1 MSVSSVSSI
10 DMSLLP
16 VNVPSL
22 CIPRVF
28 MNITKGRIAFVFK
41 SLDLGEIDHIDV
53 VPKTSATGDKF
64 QRVFIHFKRWGTSPD
79 AVRARER
86 ILSGKELKIVYDEPW
101 FWKVSA
107 NRAVVRTKVVQA
119 GSGDGG
125 DGGHGGHGRGPRPRP
140 RPRIRMDDSSD
151 CDEKLALPQQTF
163 LPTTPDYPPPD
174 DALEYDGDGAGAA
187 AVDGT
192 KTEQLY
198 QLLQL
203 PKVNRR
209 VVPLKKEKEE
219 KLVVEV

>member
-1 MSVSSVSSI
+1 
-10 DMSLLP
+10 
-16 VNVPSL
+16 
-22 CIPRVF
+22 
-28 MNITKGRIAFVFK
+28 
-41 SLDLGEIDHIDV
+41 
-53 VPKTSATGDKF
+53 
-64 QRVFIHFKRWGTSPD
+64 
-79 AVRARER
+79 VRARER

-125 DGGHGGHGRGPRPRP
+125 HGGHGRGRGPRP

-151 CDEKLALPQQTF
+151 GDEQLALPQQTF

-174 DALEYDGDGAGAA
+174 DALEYDGAGAAAASAA

-192 KTEQLY
+192 KTEQLH

>member
-1 MSVSSVSSI
+1 MSVSSASSDI
-10 DMSLLP
+10 NMSLLP

-64 QRVFIHFKRWGTSPD
+64 QRVFIHFKRWGTSSD

-107 NRAVVRTKVVQA
+107 NRAVVRTKVVKQP
-119 GSGDGG
+119 GG
-125 DGGHGGHGRGPRPRP
+125 RAPRP
-140 RPRIRMDDSSD
+140 RPRIRIDDSSD
-151 CDEKLALPQQTF
+151 GDEQLALPQQTF

-174 DALEYDGDGAGAA
+174 DALEYDGAGADA

-192 KTEQLY
+192 KTEHLH

>member
-1 MSVSSVSSI
+1 MSFHVLYLELVVCVWQFKMSVSSASASVSSI

-64 QRVFIHFKRWGTSPD
+64 QRVFIHFKRWGTSSD

-107 NRAVVRTKVVQA
+107 NRAVVRTKVKKPTWV
-119 GSGDGG
+119 
-125 DGGHGGHGRGPRPRP
+125 RPRSHP
-140 RPRIRMDDSSD
+140 HIRTDDSSD
-151 CDEKLALPQQTF
+151 CDEKLCARKAAAQPKHEHTF

-174 DALEYDGDGAGAA
+174 DALEYDGALAA
-187 AVDGT
+187 DAVDET
-192 KTEQLY
+192 KTEQLHP
-198 QLLQL
+198 LLQSFQ
-203 PKVNRR
+203 R
-209 VVPLKKEKEE
+209 
-219 KLVVEV
+219 